1 MRKVLSFVLVLSL
14 VLGSFGMVFG
24 APLSDIAGKDCEEAV
39 NVLTQLD
46 VVKGYPDGNFKPD
59 NIVTRAE
66 MAVIVISALGLKDYA
81 VGTSSF
87 SDMAGYDWAQGYVAY
102 AQSLGI
108 INGYPDGTFKPGKTV
123 SYDEAATMLVGAL
136 GYNADSLVGTW
147 PANYVTK
154 AKTLGILKGIVSGA
168 TGANRGDIAVM
179 TYQTLDKAIGKT
191 NKDGDFVANVPAD
204 NMLTRLD
211 AKLYDPGAAFAYD
224 TTIVGS
230 TVGAEFV
237 VTGDEESV
245 ISLKAFQGALVVAY
259 ANDDNEIIAIKE
271 VLSTFITDDF
281 TNVALPAADI
291 DATDKFGDYK
301 VKTNFEIASG
311 VTAGLTYEFVNGAAT
326 GKAVDA
332 AGIVTDGDEYTIAA
346 KISGNYISKIYSI
359 ASWDATAPNGAVGMI
374 DEDDL
379 DDIADGELFGFD
391 FAQTSKDENDLDSFA
406 LYGVDSLDDIKVDN
420 VVYVYDDGTNITRID
435 VGTKVVEG
443 TVSKITSAGTKVT
456 VGGKEYK
463 ESVYN
468 VGVFAASGVKV
479 GNTVEMSLD
488 YYGKVYDV
496 DITDG
501 EAELLALMVDWE
513 VDIPAKMSDPDPVV
527 KLFLAD
533 GTVKTFVIEDDYYD
547 TGAKATALQ
556 LKFNSL
562 EGSGGTAAGP
572 GANVI
577 RKGSVVEYDLNKK
590 GEVSAIK
597 VVNISAAGAGGFVAA
612 PGSDISKKGIYD
624 KLYISPKATIF
635 TTENAG
641 FIPQK
646 NGTETAGTNKDDFG
660 ITTYDKVLGME
671 GVKGYYHYDATA
683 KKIDWMVIEGGGSD
697 DDIFVAWNDWA
708 KVDTDAGYEAYV
720 LLDGN
725 AVTYEA
731 NSQAKATAPNGS
743 NTDVTMT
750 LYKVKFSSDGTV
762 SSFDEVVNGG
772 DYTVTEMLASVL
784 AANKVKNNVLTI
796 GGADISLDTSIVV
809 YVWDDEWVKGGTSAF
824 SKNLDYTD
832 IVLYDI
838 DADSAIDYAF
848 VK

>member
-1 MRKVLSFVLVLSL
+1 
-14 VLGSFGMVFG
+14 
-24 APLSDIAGKDCEEAV
+24 
-39 NVLTQLD
+39 
-46 VVKGYPDGNFKPD
+46 
-59 NIVTRAE
+59 
-66 MAVIVISALGLKDYA
+66 
-81 VGTSSF
+81 
-87 SDMAGYDWAQGYVAY
+87 
-102 AQSLGI
+102 
-108 INGYPDGTFKPGKTV
+108 
-123 SYDEAATMLVGAL
+123 
-136 GYNADSLVGTW
+136 
-147 PANYVTK
+147 
-154 AKTLGILKGIVSGA
+154 
-168 TGANRGDIAVM
+168 
-179 TYQTLDKAIGKT
+179 
-191 NKDGDFVANVPAD
+191 
-204 NMLTRLD
+204 
-211 AKLYDPGAAFAYD
+211 
-224 TTIVGS
+224 
-230 TVGAEFV
+230 
-237 VTGDEESV
+237 
-245 ISLKAFQGALVVAY
+245 
-259 ANDDNEIIAIKE
+259 
-271 VLSTFITDDF
+271 
-281 TNVALPAADI
+281 
-291 DATDKFGDYK
+291 
-301 VKTNFEIASG
+301 
-311 VTAGLTYEFVNGAAT
+311 
-326 GKAVDA
+326 
-332 AGIVTDGDEYTIAA
+332 
-346 KISGNYISKIYSI
+346 
-359 ASWDATAPNGAVGMI
+359 
-374 DEDDL
+374 
-379 DDIADGELFGFD
+379 
-391 FAQTSKDENDLDSFA
+391 
-406 LYGVDSLDDIKVDN
+406 LDDIKVDN